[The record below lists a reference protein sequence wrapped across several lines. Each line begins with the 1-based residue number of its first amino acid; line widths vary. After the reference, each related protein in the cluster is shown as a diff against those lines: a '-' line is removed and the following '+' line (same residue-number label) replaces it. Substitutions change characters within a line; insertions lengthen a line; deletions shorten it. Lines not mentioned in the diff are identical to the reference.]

1 MSSHS
6 DSPLEPYRP
15 NPGMGRFMRR
25 HPVLMV
31 TWALLGAGIFYVHLL
46 TFVTLLAP

>member
-1 MSSHS
+1 
-6 DSPLEPYRP
+6 
-15 NPGMGRFMRR
+15 MGRFMRR